1 MFALWPM
8 FALLPVFA
16 FPPAFGFLATVVPIA
31 LDQPESAPSA
41 SLVLVACEIALVVLL
56 LAFAFTRLRNYR
68 DRSVLSGVAST
79 VSSTVSSTA
88 ASMASTVSSTASAA
102 ASAAATSTAIAV
114 TKVTSAVA
122 HSNPPLPGEM
132 TRDLDATDRE
142 FLPAALE
149 LLETPPSP
157 VRIAGIWLIC
167 SAVIVALTWSYF
179 GKLDIHAVAQGR
191 IQPSGR
197 SKVIQPVEAGKVVA
211 IFVEN
216 GTRVKAGDIL
226 LELDP
231 TETGADRQSQTRDL
245 ESARAESARRRV
257 AIAVARDTDRSLV
270 PKPIAFD
277 PTISNAVRSREE
289 LVLAGDLGQL
299 KSSRSNQVAQLAE
312 RIATKEKLTAS
323 LKSREK
329 VIALA
334 KERVDMRT
342 QLNDSGSLSRAL
354 VIEVLSQYEAQVTTQ
369 IAEKGQLVET
379 EAAINTVAS
388 KIEELIS
395 QFVSDQSSKLAEAER
410 KADRIAQDLVKAT
423 AKNERATLKSPITGT
438 IQQLA
443 VSTVGQVVSGAQSLM
458 TIVPSDG
465 PIEIEAMIQNQDIG
479 FVEPGQDA
487 IIKIEAFPFTRFGSI
502 SGKVSRVSRDAVEE
516 RDAIAMADPMQ
527 AARPG
532 GASGGAGAK
541 GPNLVFPATVRLD
554 KMTITVD
561 GKEIALSPGMSVT
574 VEILTGQ
581 RRAIDY
587 VLAPLREVASS
598 TARER

>member
-1 MFALWPM
+1 MA
-8 FALLPVFA
+8 
-16 FPPAFGFLATVVPIA
+16 GFLLTV
-31 LDQPESAPSA
+31 APSA
-41 SLVLVACEIALVVLL
+41 HLALLVCEITLALLL
-56 LAFAFTRLRNYR
+56 LAVAFNRLRKYR
-68 DRSVLSGVAST
+68 DSDSAPPVASADT
-79 VSSTVSSTA
+79 
-88 ASMASTVSSTASAA
+88 
-102 ASAAATSTAIAV
+102 ATSTS
-114 TKVTSAVA
+114 TAVA
-122 HSNPPLPGEM
+122 NQATAVVAQPAPPMPGDL
-132 TRDLDATDRE
+132 TRELDPTDRE

-157 VRIAGIWLIC
+157 VGIAGIWLIC
-167 SAVIVALTWSYF
+167 GAVLVALTWSYF

-257 AIAVARDTDRSLV
+257 AIKIARDTDRSLL

-277 PTISNAVRSREE
+277 PTISDAVRHREE

-299 KSSRSNQVAQLAE
+299 KSSRGNQVAQLAE

-323 LKSREK
+323 IESRAK

-354 VIEVLSQYEAQVTTQ
+354 VIEVLSQYEAQLTTQ
-369 IAEKGQLVET
+369 TSEKGQLVET

-395 QFVSDQSSKLAEAER
+395 QFVSDQSTKLAEAER

-423 AKNERATLKSPITGT
+423 AKNEHATLRSPITGT

-479 FVEPGQDA
+479 FVNPGQEA
-487 IIKIEAFPFTRFGSI
+487 VIKIEAFPFTRYGSI
-502 SGKVSRVSRDAVEE
+502 SGTVSRVSRDAVEE

-527 AARPG
+527 SARPG
-532 GASGGAGAK
+532 GASSGAGSK
-541 GPNLVFPATVRLD
+541 GPSLVFPATVRLE
-554 KMTITVD
+554 KSTINVD

-587 VLAPLREVASS
+587 VLAPLREVASNS
-598 TARER
+598 ARER

>member
-1 MFALWPM
+1 MLDLVAVI
-8 FALLPVFA
+8 LPS
-16 FPPAFGFLATVVPIA
+16 IA
-31 LDQPESAPSA
+31 LDSPLAPYA
-41 SLVLVACEIALVVLL
+41 DLVLLAGQIALAVLL
-56 LAFAFTRLRNYR
+56 LAIAFQRLRRYR
-68 DRSVLSGVAST
+68 DPKVEIQT
-79 VSSTVSSTA
+79 TSSPA
-88 ASMASTVSSTASAA
+88 TASA
-102 ASAAATSTAIAV
+102 IAV
-114 TKVTSAVA
+114 AVPASSAVA
-122 HSNPPLPGEM
+122 QSAPPLPGEL
-132 TRDLDATDRE
+132 TRELDPTDRE

-157 VRIAGIWLIC
+157 VGIAGIWLIC
-167 SAVIVALTWSYF
+167 SAVLVALVWSYF

-216 GTRVKAGDIL
+216 GTRVKSGDIL

-257 AIAVARDTDRSLV
+257 AIQVARDNDRSLL
-270 PKPIAFD
+270 PTPIAFD
-277 PTISNAVRSREE
+277 PTISGAVREREE

-299 KSSRSNQVAQLAE
+299 KSSRGNQVAQLAE

-323 LKSREK
+323 IESRAK

-354 VIEVLSQYEAQVTTQ
+354 VIEVLSQYESQITTQ

-379 EAAINTVAS
+379 QAAINTVAS

-395 QFVSDQSSKLAEAER
+395 QFVSDQSGKLAEAER

-423 AKNERATLKSPITGT
+423 AKNERTTIKSPITGT

-443 VSTVGQVVSGAQSLM
+443 VSTVGQVVSSAQSLM
-458 TIVPSDG
+458 TVVPTGG

-479 FVEPGQDA
+479 FVEPGQEA
-487 IIKIEAFPFTRFGSI
+487 VIKIEAFPFTRYGSI
-502 SGKVSRVSRDAVEE
+502 SGKVARVSRDAVEE
-516 RDAIAMADPMQ
+516 RDALAMADPMQ
-527 AARPG
+527 SARPG
-532 GASGGAGAK
+532 GASGGASSK
-541 GPNLVFPATVRLD
+541 GPSLVFPATVRLE
-554 KMTITVD
+554 KSTINVD

-587 VLAPLREVASS
+587 VLAPLREIAANS
-598 TARER
+598 ARER

>member
-1 MFALWPM
+1 MPMFALWP
-8 FALLPVFA
+8 AFA
-16 FPPAFGFLATVVPIA
+16 FLAVSIPAASDGSDGAA
-31 LDQPESAPSA
+31 SA
-41 SLVLVACEIALVVLL
+41 SLVLLGSEIALVLLL
-56 LAFAFTRLRNYR
+56 LALAFKRLRKYR
-68 DRSVLSGVAST
+68 EHSILSGAAST
-79 VSSTVSSTA
+79 VASTA
-88 ASMASTVSSTASAA
+88 ASMASTVASTASDVA
-102 ASAAATSTAIAV
+102 ASTAVAV
-114 TKVTSAVA
+114 TKATAAVA
-122 HSNPPLPGEM
+122 HAAPPLPGEM
-132 TRDLDATDRE
+132 TRDLDPTDRE

-157 VRIAGIWLIC
+157 VSIAGIWLIC
-167 SAVIVALTWSYF
+167 SAVIVALVWSYF

-216 GTRVKAGDIL
+216 GTRVKSGDIL

-245 ESARAESARRRV
+245 ESARAEAARRRV
-257 AIAVARDTDRSLV
+257 AIKVARDTDRSLA

-277 PTISNAVRSREE
+277 PTISDAVRNREE

-323 LKSREK
+323 IQSREK

-342 QLNDSGSLSRAL
+342 QLNDQGSLSRAL

-395 QFVSDQSSKLAEAER
+395 QFVSDQSGKLAEAER

-423 AKNERATLKSPITGT
+423 AKNEHATLKAPITGT
-438 IQQLA
+438 VQQLA

-487 IIKIEAFPFTRFGSI
+487 VIKIEAFPFTRYGSI
-502 SGKVSRVSRDAVEE
+502 SGKVARVSRDAVEE
-516 RDAIAMADPMQ
+516 RDALAMADPMQ

-532 GASGGAGAK
+532 GASGGAGSK
-541 GPNLVFPATVRLD
+541 GPSLVFPAMVRLE
-554 KMTITVD
+554 KSTINVD

-587 VLAPLREVASS
+587 VLAPLREVASNS
-598 TARER
+598 ARER

>member
-1 MFALWPM
+1 MLDLVAVI
-8 FALLPVFA
+8 LPS
-16 FPPAFGFLATVVPIA
+16 IA
-31 LDQPESAPSA
+31 LDSPLAPYA
-41 SLVLVACEIALVVLL
+41 DLVLLAGQIALAVLL
-56 LAFAFTRLRNYR
+56 LAIAFQRLSRYR
-68 DRSVLSGVAST
+68 VPKVEIQT
-79 VSSTVSSTA
+79 TSSPA
-88 ASMASTVSSTASAA
+88 TASA
-102 ASAAATSTAIAV
+102 IAV
-114 TKVTSAVA
+114 AVPASSAVA
-122 HSNPPLPGEM
+122 QSAPPLPGEL
-132 TRDLDATDRE
+132 TRELDPTDRE

-157 VRIAGIWLIC
+157 VGIAGIWLIC
-167 SAVIVALTWSYF
+167 SAVLVALVWSYF

-216 GTRVKAGDIL
+216 GTRVKSGDIL

-257 AIAVARDTDRSLV
+257 AIQVARDTDRSLL
-270 PKPIAFD
+270 PTPIAFD
-277 PTISNAVRSREE
+277 PTISGTVREREE

-299 KSSRSNQVAQLAE
+299 KSSRGNQVAQLAE

-323 LKSREK
+323 IESRAK

-354 VIEVLSQYEAQVTTQ
+354 VIEVLSQYESQITTQ

-379 EAAINTVAS
+379 QAAINTVAS

-395 QFVSDQSSKLAEAER
+395 QFVSDQSGKLAEAER

-423 AKNERATLKSPITGT
+423 AKNERTTIKSPITGT

-443 VSTVGQVVSGAQSLM
+443 VSTVGQVVSSAQSLM
-458 TIVPSDG
+458 TVVPTGG

-479 FVEPGQDA
+479 FVEPGQEA
-487 IIKIEAFPFTRFGSI
+487 VIKIEAFPFTRYGSI
-502 SGKVSRVSRDAVEE
+502 SGKVARVSRDAVEE
-516 RDAIAMADPMQ
+516 RDALAMADPMQ
-527 AARPG
+527 SARPG
-532 GASGGAGAK
+532 GASGGASSK
-541 GPNLVFPATVRLD
+541 GPSLVFPATVRLE
-554 KMTITVD
+554 KSTINVD

-587 VLAPLREVASS
+587 VLAPLREIAANS
-598 TARER
+598 ARER

>member
-1 MFALWPM
+1 MLR
-8 FALLPVFA
+8 
-16 FPPAFGFLATVVPIA
+16 FLAVPSFTPPGGDVV
-31 LDQPESAPSA
+31 PSA
-41 SLVLVACEIALVVLL
+41 SLVLLAAEITLALLVLALV
-56 LAFAFTRLRNYR
+56 FQRLRKYR
-68 DRSVLSGVAST
+68 EHSFVDEPEASLSSAG
-79 VSSTVSSTA
+79 A
-88 ASMASTVSSTASAA
+88 ASSMAM
-102 ASAAATSTAIAV
+102 
-114 TKVTSAVA
+114 AVA
-122 HSNPPLPGEM
+122 KSATTAVAPSAPLLPGDL
-132 TRDLDATDRE
+132 TRALDPTDRE

-167 SAVIVALTWSYF
+167 SGVVVALAWSYF

-216 GTRVKAGDIL
+216 GSRVKAGDIL

-231 TETGADRQSQTRDL
+231 TETGADRQSQTREL
-245 ESARAESARRRV
+245 ESARAEAARRRI
-257 AIAVARDTDRSLV
+257 AIKIARDTDRSLV

-277 PTISNAVRSREE
+277 PTISDAVRSREE

-299 KSSRSNQVAQLAE
+299 KSSRANQVAQLAE
-312 RIATKEKLTAS
+312 RMATRDKLTAS
-323 LKSREK
+323 IESRAK

-342 QLNDSGSLSRAL
+342 QLNDTGSLSRAL
-354 VIEVLSQYEAQVTTQ
+354 VIEVLSQYESHMTAQTS
-369 IAEKGQLVET
+369 EKGQLVET

-458 TIVPSDG
+458 TIVPTDG
-465 PIEIEAMIQNQDIG
+465 PIEIEAMIQNLDIG
-479 FVEPGQDA
+479 FVNPGQDA

-502 SGKVSRVSRDAVEE
+502 SGKVARVSRDAVEE

-532 GASGGAGAK
+532 GATSGAGAK
-541 GPNLVFPATVRLD
+541 GPNLVFPATVRLE
-554 KMTITVD
+554 KSTINVD

-587 VLAPLREVASS
+587 VLAPLREVAANSG
-598 TARER
+598 RER

>member
-1 MFALWPM
+1 MLAVLPAFKAGFA
-8 FALLPVFA
+8 PVFA
-16 FPPAFGFLATVVPIA
+16 AVVSLASVAPTALAPSAPLVLLASELILACLLLALLFQRLRKYRHDLAVMVTPPEA
-31 LDQPESAPSA
+31 SAPSA
-41 SLVLVACEIALVVLL
+41 ASPA
-56 LAFAFTRLRNYR
+56 
-68 DRSVLSGVAST
+68 SAST
-79 VSSTVSSTA
+79 
-88 ASMASTVSSTASAA
+88 
-102 ASAAATSTAIAV
+102 
-114 TKVTSAVA
+114 AVA
-122 HSNPPLPGEM
+122 VNTATTAVAQSAPPLPGDL
-132 TRDLDATDRE
+132 TRDLDPTDRE

-157 VRIAGIWLIC
+157 VRVAGIWLIC
-167 SAVIVALTWSYF
+167 SGVVVALVWSYF
-179 GKLDIHAVAQGR
+179 GKLDIHAVAPGR

-216 GTRVKAGDIL
+216 GSRVKSGDIL

-257 AIAVARDTDRSLV
+257 AIQVARDTDRSLL

-277 PTISNAVRSREE
+277 PTISDAVRGREE

-299 KSSRSNQVAQLAE
+299 KSSRAAQVAQLAE

-323 LKSREK
+323 IQSREK

-334 KERVDMRT
+334 KERVDMRKE
-342 QLNDSGSLSRAL
+342 LNDTGSLSRAL
-354 VIEVLSQYEAQVTTQ
+354 VIEVLSQYETQLTAQ

-395 QFVSDQSSKLAEAER
+395 QFVSDQSGKLAEAER

-458 TIVPSDG
+458 TIVPTDG

-479 FVEPGQDA
+479 FVNPGQDA
-487 IIKIEAFPFTRFGSI
+487 TIKIEAFPFTRFGSI
-502 SGKVSRVSRDAVEE
+502 SGTVARVSRDAVEE

-527 AARPG
+527 SARPG
-532 GASGGAGAK
+532 GSSGGPGAK
-541 GPNLVFPATVRLD
+541 GPSLVFPATIRLERS
-554 KMTITVD
+554 TINVD
-561 GKEIALSPGMSVT
+561 GKEIPLSPGMSVT

-587 VLAPLREVASS
+587 VLAPLREVAASS
-598 TARER
+598 ARER

>member
-1 MFALWPM
+1 MLDLVAVI
-8 FALLPVFA
+8 LPS
-16 FPPAFGFLATVVPIA
+16 IA
-31 LDQPESAPSA
+31 LDSPLAPYA
-41 SLVLVACEIALVVLL
+41 DLVLLAGQIALAVLL
-56 LAFAFTRLRNYR
+56 LAIAFQRLRRYR
-68 DRSVLSGVAST
+68 DPKVEIQT
-79 VSSTVSSTA
+79 TSSPA
-88 ASMASTVSSTASAA
+88 TASA
-102 ASAAATSTAIAV
+102 IAV
-114 TKVTSAVA
+114 AVPASSAVA
-122 HSNPPLPGEM
+122 QSAPPLPGEL
-132 TRDLDATDRE
+132 TRELDPTDRE

-157 VRIAGIWLIC
+157 VGIAGIWLIC
-167 SAVIVALTWSYF
+167 SAVLVALVWSYF

-216 GTRVKAGDIL
+216 GTRVKSGDIL

-257 AIAVARDTDRSLV
+257 AIQVARDNDRSLL
-270 PKPIAFD
+270 PTPIAFD
-277 PTISNAVRSREE
+277 PTISGAVREREE

-299 KSSRSNQVAQLAE
+299 KSSRGNQVAQLAE

-323 LKSREK
+323 IESRAK

-354 VIEVLSQYEAQVTTQ
+354 VIEVLSQYESQITTQ

-379 EAAINTVAS
+379 QAAINTVAS

-395 QFVSDQSSKLAEAER
+395 QFVSDQSGKLAEAER

-423 AKNERATLKSPITGT
+423 AKNERTTIKSPITGT

-443 VSTVGQVVSGAQSLM
+443 VSTVGQVVSSAQSLM
-458 TIVPSDG
+458 TVVPTGG

-479 FVEPGQDA
+479 FVEPGQEA
-487 IIKIEAFPFTRFGSI
+487 VIKIEAFPFTRYGSI
-502 SGKVSRVSRDAVEE
+502 SGKVARVSRDAVEE
-516 RDAIAMADPMQ
+516 RDALAMADPMQ
-527 AARPG
+527 SARPG
-532 GASGGAGAK
+532 GASGGASSK
-541 GPNLVFPATVRLD
+541 GPRLVFPATVRLE
-554 KMTITVD
+554 KSTINVD

-587 VLAPLREVASS
+587 VLAPLREIAANS
-598 TARER
+598 ARER